1 MTYSPPS
8 LKLVFDYG
16 DVARVTDKLLTPV
29 TIIGADGTLR
39 YANEAASSLIDYT
52 GSDLTGR
59 RMLTLIHPGDRD
71 RVEEQLQRLVKDPNG
86 GGFTRFRL
94 RCFGPQG
101 SSWRVIDGYA
111 HNFLSDPQLNGILI
125 SGGDA
130 TEKDRLSRAL
140 TTLTQG
146 NRILTQAADEE
157 TLFQRICESIVEN
170 GGYAL
175 AWVGLAV
182 NDDVHSVAAVGAAG
196 NTDYLSEVTVRW
208 GDDEFSNGPTGL
220 AIRNGTHQ
228 VIKNLQRSKRC
239 GAWREGVT
247 KHELRSA
254 CSFPLVV
261 KGRVVGALTMYG
273 SEADTFTAAE
283 VSLLGELADDV
294 AYGIAR
300 LRDAESLSR
309 NESHL
314 REAERLAHVGHWE
327 WNLASDRVEF
337 MADEIF
343 TIYGVD
349 SATWTGDLTAFE
361 SFVPVAQR
369 EAFDKTLRD
378 TLEFGT
384 AEIVHSVRR
393 DDGEVRR
400 VKMRCELIRDASNTP
415 ERVVGI
421 SLDATDYI
429 AAQQQLD
436 HSQQFLLA
444 ITNNM
449 TEGMIATDDAGVVIF
464 ANAAAA
470 RLLNLEVSSIV
481 GNPTYHS
488 MRYQTKQPLDDS
500 ASCPLSRVWSDGE
513 TLNVDHA
520 LIVRHDASI
529 LPVSLHASPLKA
541 DGMRGAVIV
550 FDDITERAGEQ
561 LRVDRELEKLAWVG
575 RIRDALDQKR
585 FVLYAQPIVDLAT
598 SEVVQNELL
607 LRMIGPDGEV
617 ILPTRFLPTAEEFG
631 LITEIDH
638 WVLDESARMAS
649 LGHHVEFNL
658 SAKSVTDPHMLSDIE
673 AALVRHGAPPS
684 HLVCEITE
692 TALLR
697 NMATAEGFVRGLNDL
712 GCSVALDDFGA
723 GYGGFAHLKR
733 LAVSYL
739 KIDREFVGDLVEEAS
754 SRHVVSA
761 VVSLAHAFKMR
772 TVAEGAEDD
781 ATLNLLRELGVDMVQ
796 GYVIGRP
803 APAESVLRGQMGS
816 HDHLSSPA

>member
-1 MTYSPPS
+1 MTYSLPS
-8 LKLVFDYG
+8 SKHAFDYG
-16 DVARVTDKLLTPV
+16 DVARVTDKLLAP
-29 TIIGADGTLR
+29 TIIIGPDGTLR
-39 YANEAASSLIDYT
+39 YANETARSLIDHT
-52 GSDLTGR
+52 SADLTGR
-59 RMLTLIHPGDRD
+59 RMLALIHPGDRE
-71 RVEEQLQRLVKDPNG
+71 RVEDQLQRVAANPNG
-86 GGFTRFRL
+86 GGFTQFRL
-94 RCFGPQG
+94 QCVGPQG
-101 SSWRVIDGYA
+101 SAWRVIDAYA
-111 HNFLSDPQLNGILI
+111 HNFLGDPQLNGILI
-125 SGGDA
+125 SGEDT
-130 TEKDRLSRAL
+130 TEQDRLSRAL

-146 NRILTQAADEE
+146 NRILTHATDEAS
-157 TLFQRICESIVEN
+157 LFQRISECIVEC
-170 GGYAL
+170 GHYPL

-182 NDDVHSVAAVGAAG
+182 DDDVHSVATVAAAG
-196 NTDYLSEVTVRW
+196 ITDYLSEVTVRW
-208 GDDEFSNGPTGL
+208 GDDEFATGPTGL
-220 AIRNGTHQ
+220 AIRNGTVQ

-261 KGRVVGALTMYG
+261 KGRVVGALSIYG
-273 SEADTFTAAE
+273 SEADTFTTAE
-283 VSLLGELADDV
+283 TSLLGELADDV

-300 LRDAESLSR
+300 LRDAELLSR

-327 WNLASDRVEF
+327 WDLASGRVEF
-337 MADEIF
+337 MADEIL
-343 TIYGVD
+343 TIYGID
-349 SATWTGDLTAFE
+349 APTWTGDLAAFAA
-361 SFVPVAQR
+361 FVPVAHR
-369 EAFDKTLRD
+369 DAFDTALAD
-378 TLEFGT
+378 VLEFGT
-384 AEIVHSVRR
+384 AEIVHRVRR
-393 DDGEVRR
+393 DDGGVRR
-400 VKMRCELIRDASNTP
+400 VKMRCELRRDASNAP

-436 HSQQFLLA
+436 HSQQFLVA

-464 ANAAAA
+464 ANDAAA
-470 RLLNLEVSSIV
+470 RLLDLEVSSIV
-481 GNPTYHS
+481 GHPTADS
-488 MRYQTKQPLDDS
+488 MRYQTKAPLDDP
-500 ASCPLSRVWSDGE
+500 ASCPLSRVWSSGE
-513 TLNVDHA
+513 TLNVDNA
-520 LIVRHDASI
+520 LLVRRDAST
-529 LPVSLHASPLKA
+529 LPVSLHASPLRA
-541 DGMRGAVIV
+541 EELRGAVIV
-550 FDDITERAGEQ
+550 FADITERVGEQ

-575 RIRDALDQKR
+575 RIRDPLDHKR

-598 SEVVQNELL
+598 NEVVQNEVL

-617 ILPTRFLPTAEEFG
+617 ILPARFLPTAEEFG
-631 LITEIDH
+631 LIAEIDL
-638 WVLDESARMAS
+638 WVLEESARLAS

-658 SAKSVTDPHMLSDIE
+658 SAKSVTDPHMLSAIE
-673 AALVRHGAPPS
+673 AALARHAAPPS

-697 NMATAEGFVRGLNDL
+697 DMATAEGFVRGLNDL

-739 KIDREFVGDLVEEAS
+739 KIDRQFVADLVEEAS

-781 ATLNLLRELGVDMVQ
+781 ATVSLLRELGVDMVQ
-796 GYVIGRP
+796 GYVVARP
-803 APAESVLRGQMGS
+803 APAESVLRGQMGTR
-816 HDHLSSPA
+816 LSSPT